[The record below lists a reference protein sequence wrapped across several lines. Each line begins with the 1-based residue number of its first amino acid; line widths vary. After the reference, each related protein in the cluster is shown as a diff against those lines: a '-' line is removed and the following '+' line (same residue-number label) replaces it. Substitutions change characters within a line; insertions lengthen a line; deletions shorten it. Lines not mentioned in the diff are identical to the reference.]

1 LGIGWGIGYGRNQ
14 ENTEVYMAM
23 YSFQNKGG
31 FGWYGMSLNAPI
43 SISKISEN
51 PMLAQSSATPDIPA
65 MWTPIKNEMS
75 GNKMRA

>member
-43 SISKISEN
+43 SISKIS
-51 PMLAQSSATPDIPA
+51 
-65 MWTPIKNEMS
+65 
-75 GNKMRA
+75 